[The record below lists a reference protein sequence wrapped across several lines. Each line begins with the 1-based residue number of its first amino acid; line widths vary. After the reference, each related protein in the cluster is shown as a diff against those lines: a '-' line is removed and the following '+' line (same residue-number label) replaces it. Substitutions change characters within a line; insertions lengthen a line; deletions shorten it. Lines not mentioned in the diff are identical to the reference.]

1 MGLQKTKKLLFV
13 IFFFIFSNSSPYF
26 GLETLWKLIELFR
39 NKKSPKIPQ
48 IPPSHLMGLGQFEPV
63 KEDP

>member
-1 MGLQKTKKLLFV
+1 MGLQKTKKFTFCD
-13 IFFFIFSNSSPYF
+13 FFIIFSNSSSHF
-26 GLETLWKLIELFR
+26 GLETPWKLIKLFR

-48 IPPSHLMGLGQFEPV
+48 IPPSHLMGLGQFELV